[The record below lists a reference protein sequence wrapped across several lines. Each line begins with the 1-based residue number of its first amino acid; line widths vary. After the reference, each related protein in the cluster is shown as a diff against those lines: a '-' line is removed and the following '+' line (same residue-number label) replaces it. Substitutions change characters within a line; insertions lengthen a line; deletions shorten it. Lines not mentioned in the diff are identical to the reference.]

1 MKKQCSGRCVEITV
15 SKGEITDNAFLGYLS
30 EGRIGLCVCSVR
42 DDAKHS
48 VISFVSPN
56 NGFFAS
62 RSLNLTNEQF
72 RVLCRQLSFVMGE
85 MDSAGFDCRGMMLE
99 KDCVFFDGTDFIF
112 IVLPMTVIKPG
123 KMGKE
128 LSAFLSSCCSD
139 KKNIK
144 IFSKALKECK
154 TARECIQKLNEFAN
168 SAEIS
173 NGIPVGSGFIN
184 TSGGGFGGFPAQ
196 GGSADTVLLTNDE
209 TEADGVH
216 SDFYSGDTT
225 VLSRQGTDSGLQQEF
240 YSGDTTVLS
249 RQGTDDNSQQ
259 EFYSGDTTLLDNSNA
274 ESSYAGTEAVTPQPV
289 ASTPSTADSGRVMSN
304 YTAERPARRSI
315 YLIRANTGDVY
326 EINSDLFTIGS
337 DAQRVTCVIDN
348 PSVSHVHASIMYRN
362 GNYHLADNDSTNGT
376 SLDGVTLGRGES
388 RELYDG
394 AIISFGTEPFQISY
408 GG

>member
-1 MKKQCSGRCVEITV
+1 MKKQCSGRCVEVTV
-15 SKGEITDNAFLGYLS
+15 AKGEITDNAFLGYLS
-30 EGRIGLCVCSVR
+30 EGRTGLCVCSLR
-42 DDAKHS
+42 EGTKHS

-62 RSLNLTNEQF
+62 RSLNLPNEQF
-72 RVLCRQLSFVMGE
+72 LVLCRQLSFVMGE

-99 KDCVFFDGTDFIF
+99 KDCVFFDGADFIF
-112 IVLPMTVIKPG
+112 IVLPMPVIKQG
-123 KMGKE
+123 KIGKE

-144 IFSKALKECK
+144 IFSKTLKECK

-168 SAEIS
+168 GTEIP
-173 NGIPVGSGFIN
+173 NGVPVGSGFIN
-184 TSGGGFGGFPAQ
+184 TSRGGFGGFPAQ
-196 GGSADTVLLTNDE
+196 GGSEDTVLLTNDE

-225 VLSRQGTDSGLQQEF
+225 VLSRQGA
-240 YSGDTTVLS
+240 DT
-249 RQGTDDNSQQ
+249 GSQQ
-259 EFYSGDTTLLDNSNA
+259 GFYSGDTTLLDNSNA
-274 ESSYAGTEAVTPQPV
+274 ESFYSGTEVINSQPV
-289 ASTPSTADSGRVMSN
+289 ASPPSAADSGRVMSN

-337 DAQRVTCVIDN
+337 DAQRVACVIDN